1 MTTGVGRVLRV
12 LAILSIV
19 LWSIG
24 PVLLGI
30 VTSFSTQ
37 IDATAV
43 PARWIPHHLT
53 TSAYRAL
60 IGGSSGSTYGT
71 VTEAGTFGKAMLNS
85 TVLALASTAAIL
97 VIATMASYAF
107 TRLPFR
113 GRAGV
118 YYVLLATMTVPIFV
132 VVVALFQLFS
142 ELHLVDSKAGLV
154 LVYIATLSPLAT
166 WILHNNV
173 KELPP
178 EPEAAALIDGCTQF
192 QAFRKVV
199 LPQMAPAIAAL
210 SAILILSVWGEFL
223 IPLLLTSTMN
233 AKPVTV
239 LITEYVGRYSTNYPI
254 LTAAGVLSLLPP
266 ATVAL
271 LLNRRITGMLSGST

>member
-1 MTTGVGRVLRV
+1 MTTRVGHLLRA
-12 LAILSIV
+12 LAILLIV

-24 PVLLGI
+24 PVLLGLI
-30 VTSFSTQ
+30 TSFSTQ
-37 IDATAV
+37 IEATEV
-43 PARWIPHHLT
+43 PARWIPHHPT
-53 TSAYRAL
+53 IGAYRAL
-60 IGGSSGSTYGT
+60 IGGSSGSAYGT
-71 VTEAGTFGKAMLNS
+71 VTEAGTFSKAMLNS
-85 TVLALASTAAIL
+85 TQLALAATAGIL
-97 VIATMASYAF
+97 IVTTMASYAF

-113 GRAGV
+113 GRSGV
-118 YYVLLATMTVPIFV
+118 YYALLATMTVPVFV
-132 VVVALFQLFS
+132 VVVALFQLFAQF
-142 ELHLVDSKAGLV
+142 HLIDTKVGLV
-154 LVYIATLSPLAT
+154 LVYIAALSPLAT

-173 KELPP
+173 KALPT
-178 EPEAAALIDGCTQF
+178 EPEAAALIDGCTPF

-210 SAILILSVWGEFL
+210 SAILFLSVWGEFL

-266 ATVAL
+266 AIVAL
-271 LLNRRITGMLSGST
+271 LLNRRITGMLAGST

>member
-1 MTTGVGRVLRV
+1 MTARTSQLLRAV
-12 LAILSIV
+12 AILLIALCSV
-19 LWSIG
+19 G

-43 PARWIPHHLT
+43 PARWIPHQLT
-53 TSAYRAL
+53 ADAYRAL
-60 IGGSSGSTYGT
+60 IGGSSGSAYGT
-71 VTEAGTFGKAMLNS
+71 VTEAGTFARAMLNS
-85 TVLALASTAAIL
+85 TVLALSATAAIL
-97 VIATMASYAF
+97 VVATMASYAF
-107 TRLPFR
+107 ARLPFR
-113 GRAGV
+113 GRGAI
-118 YYVLLATMTVPIFV
+118 YYALLATLTVPIFV
-132 VVVALFQLFS
+132 IVVALFQLFVQ
-142 ELHLVDSKAGLV
+142 LHLIDTKVGLV
-154 LVYIATLSPLAT
+154 LVYTATLSPLAT

-173 KELPP
+173 KDLPV
-178 EPEAAALIDGCTQF
+178 EPEAAALIDGCTPF

-210 SAILILSVWGEFL
+210 SAIAFLSVWGEFL

-239 LITEYVGRYSTNYPI
+239 LITEYVGRYTTNYPI

-266 ATVAL
+266 ALVAL
-271 LLNRRITGMLSGST
+271 LLNRRITGMLAGST